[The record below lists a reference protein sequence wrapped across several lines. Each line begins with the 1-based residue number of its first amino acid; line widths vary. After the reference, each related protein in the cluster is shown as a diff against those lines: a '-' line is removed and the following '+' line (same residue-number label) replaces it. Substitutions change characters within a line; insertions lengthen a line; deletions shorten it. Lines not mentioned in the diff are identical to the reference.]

1 MTNEEIVRHIMY
13 LDKKAKIKREEL
25 SLLNRSIYILKKQIK
40 AENIEVEEFKIKK
53 LTNEKKYDSI

>member
-13 LDKKAKIKREEL
+13 LDKKAKIKKEEL

-53 LTNEKKYDSI
+53 LTNEKKYDNI